1 MRLVGSPERSGLLL
15 SSRRLLEGRDRL
27 VLLPVSAL
35 RAFISEGSAIIIN
48 EAVLGTRLT
57 LIANNH
63 DRSTFLP
70 APSNGFQEN
79 MTIHVRETLQDRD
92 PQDGAWG
99 TGGIVLWP
107 LPCFTGAYNF
117 VRSSYLRVSSPARW
131 WVMSASVDLRIL
143 STNAACSP

>member
-35 RAFISEGSAIIIN
+35 HAFISEGSAIIIN
-48 EAVLGTRLT
+48 EAVLGTCLT

-70 APSNGFQEN
+70 SPSNGFQEN
-79 MTIHVRETLQDRD
+79 MTIHVRETLQDRY

-99 TGGIVLWP
+99 AGGVVLWP
-107 LPCFTGAYNF
+107 LPCFARAYNF
-117 VRSSYLRVSSPARW
+117 VRSLYLRVSSPTRW
-131 WVMSASVDLRIL
+131 WVVSASVHLCIL
-143 STNAACSP
+143 SASAVCSP